1 MSYFRELPNVAY
13 QSNLLHKIS
22 SRDYIVI
29 KNIFRRVKIRDEIKD
44 QVALYEKYTIRD
56 GERPDTIADKLY
68 GSPEL
73 DWIVVLS
80 SGITNIKSEW
90 PLSNR
95 DVYRYAEGKY
105 GTELNAVHH
114 YETLKVN
121 DSKGRLILP
130 AGQIVDQNFTIP
142 APYEISVTGITTFS
156 SNSYTAV
163 GAYEDTEYSGNGDIN
178 PVIGIS
184 NFEYETR
191 ENEKK
196 RRIELLKSNYVGQF
210 IREIREIMN
219 YGESSQFI
227 NEKLIRTDNTR
238 LIGP

>member
-13 QSNLLHKIS
+13 QSNLVHKIS
-22 SRDYIVI
+22 SREYVVI
-29 KNIFRRVKIRDEIKD
+29 KNLFRRVKIRDQIKD

-56 GERPDTIADKLY
+56 GERPDTIADRIY

-73 DWIVVLS
+73 DWIVILS
-80 SGITNIKSEW
+80 SGITNIKTEW

-95 DVYRYAEGKY
+95 DIYRYAESKY
-105 GTELNAVHH
+105 GTELNDVHH
-114 YETLKVN
+114 YETIKIN
-121 DSKGRLILP
+121 DSKGRLVLP
-130 AGQIVDQNFTIP
+130 AGQIVNKEFTIP
-142 APYEISVTGITTFS
+142 APYEGTYTGI
-156 SNSYTAV
+156 
-163 GAYEDTEYSGNGDIN
+163 GAYENTEYSGNNDIN
-178 PVIGIS
+178 PVIGVS

-196 RRIELLKSNYVGQF
+196 RRIELLKSNYAGQF

-227 NEKLIRTDNTR
+227 NEKLIRTENTR

>member
-22 SRDYIVI
+22 SREYVVI
-29 KNIFRRVKIRDEIKD
+29 KNLFRRVKIRDEIKD

-121 DSKGRLILP
+121 DSKGRLVLP
-130 AGQIVDQNFTIP
+130 AGQIVNKEFTIP
-142 APYEISVTGITTFS
+142 APYEG
-156 SNSYTAV
+156 NYTAV
-163 GAYEDTEYSGNGDIN
+163 GAYEDTEYSGNSDIN

-196 RRIELLKSNYVGQF
+196 RKIELLKSNYVGQF
-210 IREIREIMN
+210 VREIREIMN
-219 YGESSQFI
+219 YGESSQFV
-227 NEKLIRTDNTR
+227 NEKLIRTENTR